1 MLNFF
6 HFRLFEILG
15 YLFRPNPIH
24 NQQVTCEGPFSIAS
38 VISAQSSSKYP
49 MKSFKHESCE
59 FILPKSFSFNFDA
72 KRMKKEAFFWVKI
85 YEVSKM
91 IIITREN
98 IISTKI
104 VVTFSEF
111 LRRFRIWF
119 PFNHTRSLSGD
130 NFPYIWPNFDL
141 EAPLAP
147 RAVST
152 LMS

>member
-1 MLNFF
+1 MLNVF

-15 YLFRPNPIH
+15 YLFNLL
-24 NQQVTCEGPFSIAS
+24 TPFTTSRWPVKVPFLLLAWPLPS
-38 VISAQSSSKYP
+38 QAQNTPWSHLN
-49 MKSFKHESCE
+49 MNHANSF
-59 FILPKSFSFNFDA
+59 FQNLFLNFDA
-72 KRMKKEAFFWVKI
+72 KRMKQEAFFWVKI

-111 LRRFRIWF
+111 LRRFRNWF
-119 PFNHTRSLSGD
+119 PFYHTMSLSRGI
-130 NFPYIWPNFDL
+130 FAFTWPNFDL

-147 RAVST
+147 RAVPT

>member
-1 MLNFF
+1 MLKFF
-6 HFRLFEILG
+6 HFLMFEILG
-15 YLFRPNPIH
+15 YLFNLL
-24 NQQVTCEGPFSIAS
+24 TPFTTGRWP
-38 VISAQSSSKYP
+38 VKVP
-49 MKSFKHESCE
+49 FLKSFKHESCE
-59 FILPKSFSFNFDA
+59 FILPKSFSFNFEA

-119 PFNHTRSLSGD
+119 PFYHTMSLSRGI
-130 NFPYIWPNFDL
+130 FAFIWPNFDL
-141 EAPLAP
+141 EASLAP
-147 RAVST
+147 RAVPT